1 MKLKPFFLFL
11 IITFLITSGPICKM
25 TPKKVQ
31 EAMKPV
37 NLVYWRVFDDEDAFA
52 EAITAYKA
60 IHPNVSITYRKLRY
74 EEYQTEL
81 LEAMAENRGPDIFS
95 IHNTWIRKYQTKIVP
110 LPKTITLPYQYVKG
124 TIKKELITE
133 MRTSPSLSLRALKTD
148 FVDQV
153 SADVIL
159 PYQENPTKPFEDRI
173 FGLPLAFDTLALF
186 YNRDLLNAAGIPEPP
201 VTWTEFQEQ
210 VKRLTKIDKT
220 GKILQAGAAIG
231 TGKNIERASD
241 ILSLL
246 MMQNGTQMTDEAG
259 NATFNQIPPGATLPV
274 PPGQEAL
281 AFYTDFASPYKEVYT
296 WNKEMPNSLE
306 AFITGKT
313 AFFFGYAY
321 HIPQIKA
328 RAPKLNF
335 AVAKMPQIAGANEV
349 NFANY
354 WVEVVS
360 NKTEHLNEAW
370 DFVQFLAK
378 AENVKNYL
386 EKTKKPTA
394 LRSLIATQIEDE
406 DLAPFVAQVLTAKSW
421 YHGKDA
427 LATEHAF
434 EEMIEQVV
442 DGLATPEEAI
452 GLAAAKVNQTIR

>member
-1 MKLKPFFLFL
+1 MKSKLFFLFL
-11 IITFLITSGPICKM
+11 IFTFLITAGPICKG
-25 TPKKVQ
+25 TPKEVQ

-37 NLVYWRVFDDEDAFA
+37 NLVYWRVFDDEDAFSEIIA
-52 EAITAYKA
+52 AYRVL
-60 IHPNVSITYRKLRY
+60 HPNVSITYRKLRY
-74 EEYQTEL
+74 EEYENEL
-81 LEAMAENRGPDIFS
+81 LNAMAENRGPDIFS
-95 IHNTWIRKYQTKIVP
+95 IHNTWIKKYQTKIVP
-110 LPKTITLPYQYVKG
+110 LPKTITLPYQYVTG
-124 TIKKELITE
+124 RIKKEVVTE
-133 MRTSPSLSLRALKTD
+133 MRTTPTLSLRALKLN

-153 SADVIL
+153 TNDVLL
-159 PYQENPTKPFEDRI
+159 PYQEDPTKPFEDRI
-173 FGLPLAFDTLALF
+173 FSLPLSLDNLALF
-186 YNRDLLNAAGIPEPP
+186 YNRNLLNSAGIPEPP
-201 VTWTEFQEQ
+201 LTWTEFQEQ
-210 VKRLTKIDKT
+210 VKRLAKIDQA

-231 TGKNIERASD
+231 TGKNVERASD

-259 NATFNQIPPGATLPV
+259 NATFNQIPPGATLPA
-274 PPGQEAL
+274 PPGVEAL

-321 HIPQIKA
+321 NIPQIKA

-335 AVAKMPQIAGANEV
+335 AIAKMPQIAGGIET

-360 NKTEHLNEAW
+360 KKTEHINEAW
-370 DFVQFLAK
+370 DFVQFMSQ
-378 AENVKNYL
+378 AEHVKSYL

-394 LRSLIATQIEDE
+394 LRMLISSQIEDI
-406 DLAPFVAQVLTAKSW
+406 DLSVFASQVLTAKSW
-421 YHGKDA
+421 YHGKDPLVA
-427 LATEHAF
+427 ENAF
-434 EEMIEQVV
+434 VDMIEKVV